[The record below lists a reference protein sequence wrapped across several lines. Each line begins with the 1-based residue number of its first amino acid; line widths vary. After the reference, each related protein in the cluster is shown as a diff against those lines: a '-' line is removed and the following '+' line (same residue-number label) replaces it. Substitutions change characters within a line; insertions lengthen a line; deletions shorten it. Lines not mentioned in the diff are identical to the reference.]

1 VCGDGVRF
9 SVWAPSVRR
18 MSVMLPSG
26 AAAGEH
32 RMTRDEHAV
41 FSCVAPRACAGDDYF
56 YRLDGERDRP
66 DPVSRWQ
73 PQGLHGPSRVV
84 DPTRFDWSDS
94 AWRGI
99 AMADVVLYELHVGT
113 FTDAGTFDAVIP
125 HIAWLRELGITA
137 LELMPVAQ
145 FPGTRNWGY
154 DGAQLY
160 APQNSYGGPE
170 GLRRLVDAAHAEGMA
185 VFLDVVYNHLGP
197 EGNYL
202 LEYAPYFTDRYR
214 TPWGEPLNLDGP
226 ESDEVR
232 RFVVD
237 NALYWATEYHMD
249 GLRFDAA
256 DNLYDVSPRH
266 LLEEIA
272 GSVHRAK
279 AAVGRRALLV
289 GESDLNDPRL
299 LRSPSVGGYGFDAQW
314 LDDFHHAAHVALTGE
329 SQGYYADYQGVG
341 PVARALASGYV
352 YQGEYSP
359 FRRRRRGAS
368 AEGIGAQ
375 QFVVFVQNHDQVGN
389 RAGSERLS
397 RLADLRAQRLGAAL
411 VLLSPFVPL
420 LFMGEEYGETNPFF
434 FFVSHTDPALC
445 EAVRAGRTAEFSG
458 HAWTKEIPDP
468 GDAET
473 MRRSRLDRS
482 RMGESPHRELLA
494 LHRDLLR
501 LRREEPALRPG
512 DAVARVSHDEAA
524 GWIRL
529 ELEHPSTPLVALFNF
544 AGEPRRVPLFEPE
557 GSAAVAGPE
566 WTHPA
571 GRVMPLISTEDP
583 RYGGAEHGT
592 ADPDA
597 DGMVTL
603 SGVSARLYRR
613 EPS

>member
-1 VCGDGVRF
+1 
-9 SVWAPSVRR
+9 
-18 MSVMLPSG
+18 
-26 AAAGEH
+26 
-32 RMTRDEHAV
+32 
-41 FSCVAPRACAGDDYF
+41 
-56 YRLDGERDRP
+56 
-66 DPVSRWQ
+66 
-73 PQGLHGPSRVV
+73 
-84 DPTRFDWSDS
+84 
-94 AWRGI
+94 
-99 AMADVVLYELHVGT
+99 
-113 FTDAGTFDAVIP
+113 
-125 HIAWLRELGITA
+125 
-137 LELMPVAQ
+137 
-145 FPGTRNWGY
+145 
-154 DGAQLY
+154 
-160 APQNSYGGPE
+160 
-170 GLRRLVDAAHAEGMA
+170 
-185 VFLDVVYNHLGP
+185 
-197 EGNYL
+197 

-468 GDAET
+468 VDAA
-473 MRRSRLDRS
+473 
-482 RMGESPHRELLA
+482 GGVVQ
-494 LHRDLLR
+494 
-501 LRREEPALRPG
+501 LRRRAAAR
-512 DAVARVSHDEAA
+512 AVVR
-524 GWIRL
+524 
-529 ELEHPSTPLVALFNF
+529 
-544 AGEPRRVPLFEPE
+544 
-557 GSAAVAGPE
+557 
-566 WTHPA
+566 A
-571 GRVMPLISTEDP
+571 GRVGRRRRPRMDASRRTRDAAHLDGGSPLWW
-583 RYGGAEHGT
+583 R
-592 ADPDA
+592 
-597 DGMVTL
+597 
-603 SGVSARLYRR
+603 
-613 EPS
+613 